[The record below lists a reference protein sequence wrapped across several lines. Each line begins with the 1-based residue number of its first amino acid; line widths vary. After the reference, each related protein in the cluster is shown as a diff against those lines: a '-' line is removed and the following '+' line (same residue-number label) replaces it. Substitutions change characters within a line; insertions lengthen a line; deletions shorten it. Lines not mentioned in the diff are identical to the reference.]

1 MNELIIGKLYKMIDY
16 ENNEYVYKILNKQ
29 IDSNILY
36 YIVKNKSGHV
46 LLINAD
52 QYKEIRENQFV

>member
-36 YIVKNKSGHV
+36 YIAKNEAGHV

-52 QYKEIRENQFV
+52 QYKEIKEK